1 MRWLPEMQLLAAA
14 ALALAC
20 STPGGAPVQTTVR
33 DPGGFTITEK
43 VRVGGDVRADFE
55 RAVKMLEQE
64 QYREGIALL
73 DQVTK
78 AAPNL
83 TAAHID
89 LGIARAK
96 VGELEGAATS
106 LEKARELSPRHPVVY
121 NELGILYRRMGRF
134 EDARKSYQKALE
146 LYPDFHF
153 ARRNLAILCDLYLGD
168 AACALEQYGLY
179 TQAVADDKEA
189 AIWIA
194 DLRARSDQ
202 KE

>member
-1 MRWLPEMQLLAAA
+1 MRRLAEAMLAA
-14 ALALAC
+14 ALALGC
-20 STPGGAPVQTTVR
+20 STPGGAPVQTAVR

-43 VRVGGDVRADFE
+43 VRVGGGVRGDFE
-55 RAVKMLEQE
+55 RAVKLLEQDG
-64 QYREGIALL
+64 YPEGIALL

-83 TAAHID
+83 TAAWID

-96 VGELEGAATS
+96 VGELEGAAAS

-134 EDARKSYQKALE
+134 EDARHSYQKALE
-146 LYPDFHF
+146 LYPDFHY

-168 AACALEQYGLY
+168 VACALEHYRLY

-194 DLRARSDQ
+194 DLRARAGA